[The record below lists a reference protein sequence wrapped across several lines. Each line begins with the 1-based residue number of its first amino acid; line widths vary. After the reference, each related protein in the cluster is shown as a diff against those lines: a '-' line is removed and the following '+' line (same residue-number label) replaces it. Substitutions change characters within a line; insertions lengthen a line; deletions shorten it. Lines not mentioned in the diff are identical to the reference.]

1 MSEEANI
8 TMEEARALV
17 AGAALWPRIR
27 DFLWDFAPQIHRS
40 WVEGLGLPESL
51 CGKPR
56 VKRHILSS
64 LGVEPCF
71 HTFPKDDWSRL
82 LLLDGDTLVSIA
94 KWLGALVC
102 AEDLRRVTD
111 GKTVRELKAGL
122 SGVYPEVFMFT
133 AYFKEWKSGK
143 VEEWKSGKVEEWK
156 SGKVE
161 EGKMSDVVVGMG
173 CEMLLSVVSELPDS
187 LVRRLAL
194 KLPKGLCTTTPSS
207 LKPETCGKA
216 LAKLLKLKF
225 PEAYSLCC

>member
-1 MSEEANI
+1 MAEKTEI

-51 CGKPR
+51 DGNPR

-64 LGVEPCF
+64 LGVKPCF

-82 LLLDGDTLVSIA
+82 LLLDGDTLASIA

-102 AEDLRRVTD
+102 AEDLRRVTA

-122 SGVYPEVFMFT
+122 SGVYPEVFMYT

-143 VEEWKSGKVEEWK
+143 VEEGK

-194 KLPKGLCTTTPSS
+194 KLPKGLCATTPSS